1 VSRVRKGRPISGW
14 IILDKPLGMT
24 STQAVAAVRRLTQ
37 AAKAGHG
44 GTLDPLASGVL
55 PIALGEATKTV
66 AYAMG
71 AAKVYRF
78 IVQWGSATSTDDKE
92 GEIVATSDTRPTE
105 AAIRALLPGF
115 TGEIMQRPPAYS
127 ALKID
132 GRRAYDL
139 ARKGEDV
146 VLEPRPIRIDRL
158 ELVEIIDENQA
169 LFEVACGKGAY
180 IRSLARDFG
189 ERLGCHG
196 HVAMLRREQ
205 VGKFRAE
212 RAFSLD
218 SLSDLCQKGAASE
231 YLLPIETALDDIPAL
246 VVTGPQAERLRH
258 GQSIRVICTGL
269 PLPPEGELLVKA
281 DGKPVG
287 IGQRIADEV
296 RPVRLFNHHDVAE
309 LKT

>member
-1 VSRVRKGRPISGW
+1 MSRQRKGLPINGW
-14 IILDKPLGMT
+14 INLDKPLGMT
-24 STQAVAAVRRLTQ
+24 STQAVGAVRRLTG

-78 IVQWGSATSTDDKE
+78 AARWGSATSTDDAE
-92 GEIVATSDTRPTE
+92 GDAVATADRRPT
-105 AAIRALLPGF
+105 AAEIHALLPGF
-115 TGEIMQRPPAYS
+115 TGEIMQRPPAFS
-127 ALKID
+127 ALKVD
-132 GRRAYDL
+132 GQRAYAL
-139 ARKGEDV
+139 ARKGEV
-146 VLEPRPIRIDRL
+146 VELAPRPIRIDRFDLL
-158 ELVEIIDENQA
+158 ELTGPDEA
-169 LFEVACGKGAY
+169 VFEVACGKGAY
-180 IRSLARDFG
+180 IRALARDLG
-189 ERLGCHG
+189 EALGCFG
-196 HVAMLRREQ
+196 HVVMLRRMQ
-205 VGKFRAE
+205 VGRFRAE
-212 RAFSLD
+212 TAFSLD
-218 SLSDLCQKGAASE
+218 SLADLCQNGAASE

-281 DGKPVG
+281 DGKAVG

-296 RPVRLFNHHDVAE
+296 RPVRLFNQ
-309 LKT
+309 